1 MSGRRTSGSSKPSL
15 GVQVLA
21 VFSFISW
28 GKSQFKKC
36 LGKRLEVPDILLPDI
51 RGLLMSHASV
61 QNGAFWAF
69 LCVFVLLASV
79 SVRLFPYQDGL
90 QLERFFRGAE
100 TRAKLC
106 AMNLCI

>member
-1 MSGRRTSGSSKPSL
+1 MSGRRTSGSSRPGL

-51 RGLLMSHASV
+51 RGLLILGEKGRKTAKTHSPES
-61 QNGAFWAF
+61 AFGW
-69 LCVFVLLASV
+69 VIGS
-79 SVRLFPYQDGL
+79 
-90 QLERFFRGAE
+90 
-100 TRAKLC
+100 
-106 AMNLCI
+106 